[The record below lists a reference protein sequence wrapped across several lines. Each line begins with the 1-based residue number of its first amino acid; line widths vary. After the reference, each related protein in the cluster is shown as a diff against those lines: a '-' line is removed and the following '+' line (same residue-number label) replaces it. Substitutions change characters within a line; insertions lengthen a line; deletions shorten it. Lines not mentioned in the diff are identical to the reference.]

1 MYNGGISLS
10 LYIYIHTYIY
20 IYTHTYIRTYIYT
33 MQLYYSTMIYVSYY
47 IYIDI
52 YIYITLSLYLSIHL
66 SVDRSIYLSHHNLR
80 FGTGQ
85 VAAVCVYPE
94 FVPAA
99 KKQIAA
105 LGCQMRVASVVNFPS
120 GDGEV
125 EQIKLETRAGDRKN
139 SLKSKVILFRLVLQ
153 LKISLN
159 SCLSCASTQNQFD
172 FFF

>member
-1 MYNGGISLS
+1 
-10 LYIYIHTYIY
+10 
-20 IYTHTYIRTYIYT
+20 
-33 MQLYYSTMIYVSYY
+33 
-47 IYIDI
+47 
-52 YIYITLSLYLSIHL
+52 
-66 SVDRSIYLSHHNLR
+66 
-80 FGTGQ
+80 